1 MSENRYIKDHA
12 HEKSLFMS
20 RIILSSLVGL
30 FLIFVIII
38 RLVQL
43 QIVEYDFFNQ
53 KAQGNR
59 INLKATLPARGS
71 IYDRNGKILAENI
84 TAFQLEIIPEQVE
97 DLDHSLERLLSLKL
111 IDQSQIKA
119 IKQRIKNS
127 QKFKSIRLRSNLS
140 DQEIA
145 IFAANRATF
154 SGIELQPRLV
164 RNYPQREFA
173 SHVVGYVGSIS
184 KQDQSRL
191 NRSLYDPNEK
201 TGKTGTELFNEVT
214 LHGEP
219 GFYQFIANS
228 RGRQIP
234 INPTEIKSN
243 ILQNKPATA
252 GSNIFLSIDLDLQI
266 LATQLLDN
274 RRGSVVA
281 IDPNNGEVLALV
293 SSPSFNPNI
302 FNNNLTS
309 DTYDELQKNTDQP
322 LFNRAVLGTYSPGS
336 TIKPILGLAALQLG
350 VVNLTHRHLCKGHYS
365 LPGNTHRY
373 RDWLSTGHG
382 SVNLHNAISQSC
394 DVFFYEISGQI
405 GIDRMHN
412 YLDQFGLGQKTNIEL
427 TGERV
432 GLIPSTLWKK
442 TMFSKNEDKT
452 WFPGET
458 VIASIGQGYMLAT
471 PLQLAN
477 ATAALATRGKRF
489 KPKLVSAIEDPLSK
503 TKVKSEPLQLN
514 DIKVDSVTYWE
525 EIISAMHNVMQGS
538 GTAKNVG
545 SGAPYKM
552 AGKSGTVQVVS
563 VGQEEEYDQENLDER
578 FQDHALFVAFAPLH
592 NPQIAVAVIV
602 ENGNSGSRVAAP
614 IAKRIMDQYLGF

>member
-20 RIILSSLVGL
+20 RIIISSLVGL

-59 INLKATLPARGS
+59 INLKATLPPRGS
-71 IYDRNGKILAENI
+71 IFDRNGKILAENI

-545 SGAPYKM
+545 SGAPYTM

>member
-20 RIILSSLVGL
+20 RIIISSLVGL

-59 INLKATLPARGS
+59 INLKATLPPRGS
-71 IYDRNGKILAENI
+71 IFDRNGKILAENI

-164 RNYPQREFA
+164 RNYPQREFV

-234 INPTEIKSN
+234 INPTDINSN

>member
-20 RIILSSLVGL
+20 RIIISSLVGL

-59 INLKATLPARGS
+59 INLKATLPPRGS
-71 IYDRNGKILAENI
+71 IFDRNGKILAENI

-274 RRGSVVA
+274 RKGSVVA

-489 KPKLVSAIEDPLSK
+489 QPKLVSAIEDPLSK

-614 IAKRIMDQYLGF
+614 IAKRIMDQYLGY

>member
-20 RIILSSLVGL
+20 RIIISSLVGL

-59 INLKATLPARGS
+59 INLKATLPPRGS
-71 IYDRNGKILAENI
+71 IFDRNGKILAENI

-489 KPKLVSAIEDPLSK
+489 QPKLVSAIEDPLSK

>member
-20 RIILSSLVGL
+20 RIIISSLVGL

-59 INLKATLPARGS
+59 INLKATLPPRGS
-71 IYDRNGKILAENI
+71 IFDRNGKILAENI

-592 NPQIAVAVIV
+592 NPKIAVAVIV

>member
-20 RIILSSLVGL
+20 RIIISSLVGL

-43 QIVEYDFFNQ
+43 QIVEYDFSNQ

-59 INLKATLPARGS
+59 INLKATLPPRGS
-71 IYDRNGKILAENI
+71 IFDRNGKILAENI

-592 NPQIAVAVIV
+592 NPKIAVAVIV

>member
-59 INLKATLPARGS
+59 INLKATLPPRGS
-71 IYDRNGKILAENI
+71 IFDRNGKILAENI

>member
-20 RIILSSLVGL
+20 RIIISSLVGL

-59 INLKATLPARGS
+59 INLKATLPPRGS
-71 IYDRNGKILAENI
+71 IFDRNGKILAENI

-201 TGKTGTELFNEVT
+201 TGKTGTELFNEVI

>member
-1 MSENRYIKDHA
+1 MSENRYIKDHT

-20 RIILSSLVGL
+20 RIIISSLVGL

-59 INLKATLPARGS
+59 INLKATLPPRGS
-71 IYDRNGKILAENI
+71 IFDRNGKILAENI

>member
-20 RIILSSLVGL
+20 RIIISSLVGL

-59 INLKATLPARGS
+59 INLKATLPPRGS
-71 IYDRNGKILAENI
+71 IFDRNGKILAENI

-394 DVFFYEISGQI
+394 DVFFYEISEQI